1 VEFAD
6 VVSFRGIEA
15 SVVSV
20 VTAGSGPACGYE
32 FKESDRYLVY
42 ATRAADGKG
51 LTTSICSRTRVLAEA
66 GEDVRFLQTI
76 SEARNTRSRVYGT
89 VTHWERDLA
98 TGEPRAHGPVA
109 DVLVSLRGPGSA
121 FEAWTDGRGRYEMTV
136 PPGKYEVIA
145 FPPPAFSARHLQQ
158 TIELR
163 DARACFVAD
172 FGVQFDGR
180 IRGVVRQSSGEPAAG
195 VSVEV
200 MAAESV
206 GKTGNIQTLRALS
219 DATGSFEFT
228 EMSPGRY
235 VVGVDLTR
243 RMDGQV
249 VFPATFHP
257 GTTDAALA
265 TVVQLDG
272 GQHRQLDPMTLPPA
286 RRPYR
291 LTGTVVFDD
300 GSPASGAFIS
310 LRDGSE
316 KWRQV
321 AVGITTEFDGGF
333 SFVVHQGLSYIAQAS
348 YWDEAERKQVSG
360 TVGPFVVTGD
370 TGPLKVV
377 LSSRR

>member
-1 VEFAD
+1 
-6 VVSFRGIEA
+6 
-15 SVVSV
+15 
-20 VTAGSGPACGYE
+20 
-32 FKESDRYLVY
+32 
-42 ATRAADGKG
+42 
-51 LTTSICSRTRVLAEA
+51 
-66 GEDVRFLQTI
+66 
-76 SEARNTRSRVYGT
+76 
-89 VTHWERDLA
+89 
-98 TGEPRAHGPVA
+98 
-109 DVLVSLRGPGSA
+109 
-121 FEAWTDGRGRYEMTV
+121 
-136 PPGKYEVIA
+136 
-145 FPPPAFSARHLQQ
+145 
-158 TIELR
+158 
-163 DARACFVAD
+163 
-172 FGVQFDGR
+172 
-180 IRGVVRQSSGEPAAG
+180 
-195 VSVEV
+195 
-200 MAAESV
+200 
-206 GKTGNIQTLRALS
+206 
-219 DATGSFEFT
+219 
-228 EMSPGRY
+228 
-235 VVGVDLTR
+235 
-243 RMDGQV
+243 MDGQV